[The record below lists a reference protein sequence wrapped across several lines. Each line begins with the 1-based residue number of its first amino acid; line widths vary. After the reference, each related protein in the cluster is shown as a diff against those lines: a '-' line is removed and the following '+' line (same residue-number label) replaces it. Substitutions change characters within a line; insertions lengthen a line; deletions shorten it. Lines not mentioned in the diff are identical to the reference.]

1 MARIGGC
8 YDSWEIDP
16 EPYYAAMKK
25 ARRLVAMNKKQ
36 ILETMKKT
44 GGSVLIQQRGKPTAH
59 FAHPSA
65 VPEDDVLA
73 RGDPEAERLTAEQL
87 EAHAQQ
93 LLARAQALRPPAA
106 NPTPVLDTGKE
117 PAVAVPQGD
126 RARETTP
133 EATAHPEDADDAQDA
148 QSRATRSRKGR

>member
-1 MARIGGC
+1 MACIGGF
-8 YDSWEIDP
+8 YDSWEVDTGP
-16 EPYYAAMKK
+16 LAAALEK
-25 ARRLVAMNKKQ
+25 ARRLVAMNRKQ

-73 RGDPEAERLTAEQL
+73 RGNPEAERLTAEQL
-87 EAHAQQ
+87 EAQAQQ
-93 LLARAQALRPPAA
+93 FIARAQALRTPAA

-117 PAVAVPQGD
+117 ATVAVPQGD

-148 QSRATRSRKGR
+148 QSRATRSRKGK

>member
-1 MARIGGC
+1 
-8 YDSWEIDP
+8 
-16 EPYYAAMKK
+16 
-25 ARRLVAMNKKQ
+25 MNRKQ

-73 RGDPEAERLTAEQL
+73 RGNPEAERLTAEQL
-87 EAHAQQ
+87 EAQAQQ
-93 LLARAQALRPPAA
+93 FIARAQALRTPAA

-117 PAVAVPQGD
+117 ATVAVPQGD

-133 EATAHPEDADDAQDA
+133 EATAHPEDADDVQDA
-148 QSRATRSRKGR
+148 QSRATRSRKGK

>member
-87 EAHAQQ
+87 EAQAQQ
-93 LLARAQALRPPAA
+93 FIARAQALRPPAA

-148 QSRATRSRKGR
+148 QGRATRSRKGR

>member
-1 MARIGGC
+1 
-8 YDSWEIDP
+8 
-16 EPYYAAMKK
+16 
-25 ARRLVAMNKKQ
+25 VAMNKKQ

-93 LLARAQALRPPAA
+93 LLARAQALRPLARSRPWRS
-106 NPTPVLDTGKE
+106 P
-117 PAVAVPQGD
+117 
-126 RARETTP
+126 RETGPGRPRRRPRLTRRTRMTLRTP
-133 EATAHPEDADDAQDA
+133 RAGPPGPE
-148 QSRATRSRKGR
+148 RGGE

>member
-1 MARIGGC
+1 V
-8 YDSWEIDP
+8 DP
-16 EPYYAAMKK
+16 TRFYSALKK

-73 RGDPEAERLTAEQL
+73 KGNPEAERLTAEQL
-87 EAHAQQ
+87 EAQAQQ
-93 LLARAQALRPPAA
+93 FIARAQALRTPAA

-117 PAVAVPQGD
+117 ATVAVPQGD

-133 EATAHPEDADDAQDA
+133 EATVHPEDAEDAQG
-148 QSRATRSRKGR
+148 RAARSRKGK